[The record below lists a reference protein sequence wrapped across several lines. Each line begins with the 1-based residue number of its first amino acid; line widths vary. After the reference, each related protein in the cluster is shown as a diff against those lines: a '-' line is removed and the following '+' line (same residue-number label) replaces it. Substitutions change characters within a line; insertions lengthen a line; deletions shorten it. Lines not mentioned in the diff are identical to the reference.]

1 MHLENQDVSEDDGL
15 ADVVGDGLEN
25 ILNDD
30 NDEFEEE
37 AQVSGNELVLT
48 TPQLEEFFSGVK
60 GIGPKLTEVIIST
73 LGEEGTSKAIY
84 ADPSVFLT
92 VKNIQQKK
100 VDAIIAHWDNFK
112 TTLVT
117 TDFS

>member
-1 MHLENQDVSEDDGL
+1 M
-15 ADVVGDGLEN
+15 
-25 ILNDD
+25 
-30 NDEFEEE
+30 
-37 AQVSGNELVLT
+37 T
-48 TPQLEEFFSGVK
+48 TPQIEAFFGGVK

-73 LGEEGTSKAIY
+73 LGEKGTSEAIT